1 MDLVFEHTHGQTDER
16 TDGQT
21 DVEVETALL
30 SKDKNVHLA
39 KLTYNSQENKRSPIF

>member
-16 TDGQT
+16 TDRQT

-30 SKDKNVHLA
+30 SKDKNGLFEVHF
-39 KLTYNSQENKRSPIF
+39 KDVVTF